1 MFDKILNF
9 FDFFTLEGLVKIIFQ
24 TNSFREITDLMS
36 INLFSPS
43 GQFGGILSLIRGM
56 YNIVFP
62 AAVMLLFIY
71 FMLAMIDKCSNDTF
85 SWEQMWKLFAAL
97 LASKILIE
105 HGFEILEYLFSVGL
119 SIVRSFSGLRS
130 PGSEFT
136 LGEEEIKEI
145 LDTLNN
151 NMNWVFTFL
160 RNILI
165 WVALLIPALVAFV
178 MKASIFVICF
188 SRIAEIYVRVVLTPI
203 ALSDFFHGGM
213 QSAGWRYLKSFL
225 AISLQGAM
233 ILVIALVYEQLMEV
247 MLSNYAQDH
256 AFWKFFSISM
266 ILQASSIMLMFRSL
280 ALSKEVLGVA

>member
-119 SIVRSFSGLRS
+119 SIVRSFSDLRS

-136 LGEEEIKEI
+136 LGKEEIKEI

>member
-136 LGEEEIKEI
+136 LGEE
-145 LDTLNN
+145 
-151 NMNWVFTFL
+151 
-160 RNILI
+160 
-165 WVALLIPALVAFV
+165 
-178 MKASIFVICF
+178 
-188 SRIAEIYVRVVLTPI
+188 
-203 ALSDFFHGGM
+203 
-213 QSAGWRYLKSFL
+213 
-225 AISLQGAM
+225 
-233 ILVIALVYEQLMEV
+233 
-247 MLSNYAQDH
+247 
-256 AFWKFFSISM
+256 
-266 ILQASSIMLMFRSL
+266 
-280 ALSKEVLGVA
+280 

>member
-1 MFDKILNF
+1 MFDKLLNF
-9 FDFFTLEGLVKIIFQ
+9 FEFFTLEGLIKILFQ
-24 TNSFREITDLMS
+24 TDAFSDITELMS
-36 INLFSPS
+36 INLFSSS
-43 GQFGGILSLIRGM
+43 GQFGGILGLIRSM
-56 YNIVFP
+56 YNVVFP

-85 SWEQMWKLFAAL
+85 SWEQLWKLFAAL

-119 SIVRSFSGLRS
+119 SIVNSFSSLRS
-130 PGSEFT
+130 PGSEFA

-145 LDTLNN
+145 LDMLNE
-151 NMNWVFTFL
+151 NMSWVVKFL

-165 WVALLIPALVAFV
+165 WIALLIPALAACL

-203 ALSDFFHGGM
+203 ALSDFFHGGT

-233 ILVIALVYEQLMEV
+233 ILVIALVYEQLMAV
-247 MLSNYAQDH
+247 MLTNYAQNRE
-256 AFWKFFSISM
+256 FWKFFSISM

-280 ALSKEVLGVA
+280 ALSKEVMGAA